1 MAYHERSYRIGFGGG
16 LTQIVKYLLIINI
29 AIFFLQS
36 LGLDK
41 IFVQLLALNPQL
53 ALLKFHIWQ
62 FLTYMFLHGGVI
74 HIFFNM
80 LFLWIFG
87 CEVERTLGSK
97 EFLKYYLVC
106 GVGAG
111 IIHQIFNLNS
121 SIPMLGASGAIFGVM
136 VAFAILFPER
146 VITLLLFFVLPVQL
160 KAKYLVMIFIGIELL
175 FFTSQDGISHFA
187 HLGGA
192 AIGFLYLKLDWRLD
206 FIGNWIRQQR
216 DSKHAVTKLKR
227 NQAMHEIRERVDE
240 ILDKINEVGYDQLS
254 EAEKRILQEASQKYS
269 QEKEPEK

>member
-1 MAYHERSYRIGFGGG
+1 MRMSYYERSYRIGFGGG

-29 AIFFLQS
+29 AVFVFQKISPQDIVVQWFGLSPRLAIF
-36 LGLDK
+36 
-41 IFVQLLALNPQL
+41 
-53 ALLKFHIWQ
+53 KFHIWQ
-62 FLTYMFLHGGVI
+62 FFTYMFLHGSVM

-80 LFLWIFG
+80 LFLWMFG

-97 EFLKYYLVC
+97 EFLKLYFIC

-111 IIHQIFNLNS
+111 ILHLIFS
-121 SIPMLGASGAIFGVM
+121 FDSTVLGASGAIYGVM
-136 VAFAILFPER
+136 VAFAVLFPER
-146 VITLLLFFVLPVQL
+146 VITLLLFFFLPIQL
-160 KAKYLVMIFIGIELL
+160 KAKYLVMIFV
-175 FFTSQDGISHFA
+175 GISLLSLGSNDGVAHFA

-206 FIGNWIRQQR
+206 FLGNLIRQRRGSRQ
-216 DSKHAVTKLKR
+216 AVTKLKR

-254 EAEKRILQEASQKYS
+254 EEEKRILQEASQKYS

>member
-1 MAYHERSYRIGFGGG
+1 MAYYERSYRIGFGGS

-29 AIFFLQS
+29 AVFVLQKISPQDFLVQWF
-36 LGLDK
+36 GLS
-41 IFVQLLALNPQL
+41 PQL
-53 ALLKFHIWQ
+53 AIFKFHIWQ
-62 FLTYMFLHGGVI
+62 FFTYMFLHGGVM

-80 LFLWIFG
+80 LFLWMFG

-97 EFLKYYLVC
+97 EFLKLYFIC

-111 IIHQIFNLNS
+111 ILHLIFSFNS
-121 SIPMLGASGAIFGVM
+121 TVMGASGAIYGVM
-136 VAFAILFPER
+136 VAFAVLFPER
-146 VITLLLFFVLPVQL
+146 VITLLLFFFLPVQL
-160 KAKYLVMIFIGIELL
+160 KAKYLVMIFV
-175 FFTSQDGISHFA
+175 GISLLSLGSNDGVAHFA

-206 FIGNWIRQQR
+206 FLGNWLRQQR
-216 DSKHAVTKLKR
+216 ESQHAVQKLKR

-254 EAEKRILQEASQKYS
+254 EEEKRILQEASQKYG

>member
-1 MAYHERSYRIGFGGG
+1 MIFVGIS
-16 LTQIVKYLLIINI
+16 LL
-29 AIFFLQS
+29 S
-36 LGLDK
+36 LGSND
-41 IFVQLLALNPQL
+41 
-53 ALLKFHIWQ
+53 
-62 FLTYMFLHGGVI
+62 GV
-74 HIFFNM
+74 
-80 LFLWIFG
+80 
-87 CEVERTLGSK
+87 
-97 EFLKYYLVC
+97 
-106 GVGAG
+106 A
-111 IIHQIFNLNS
+111 
-121 SIPMLGASGAIFGVM
+121 
-136 VAFAILFPER
+136 
-146 VITLLLFFVLPVQL
+146 
-160 KAKYLVMIFIGIELL
+160 
-175 FFTSQDGISHFA
+175 HFA

>member
-1 MAYHERSYRIGFGGG
+1 MAYYERSSYRIGFGGG

-29 AIFFLQS
+29 AVFVLQKIS
-36 LGLDK
+36 PQDILVQWFGLS
-41 IFVQLLALNPQL
+41 PQL
-53 ALLKFHIWQ
+53 AIFKFHIWQ
-62 FLTYMFLHGGVI
+62 FFTYMFLHGGVM

-80 LFLWIFG
+80 LFLWMFG

-97 EFLKYYLVC
+97 EFLKLYFIC

-111 IIHQIFNLNS
+111 ILHLIFSFNS
-121 SIPMLGASGAIFGVM
+121 TVMGASGAIYGVM
-136 VAFAILFPER
+136 VAFAVLFPER
-146 VITLLLFFVLPVQL
+146 VITLLLFFFLPVQL
-160 KAKYLVMIFIGIELL
+160 KAKYLVMIFV
-175 FFTSQDGISHFA
+175 GISLLSLGSNDGVAHFA

-206 FIGNWIRQQR
+206 FLGNWLRQQR
-216 DSKHAVTKLKR
+216 ESQHAVKKLKR

-254 EAEKRILQEASQKYS
+254 EEEKRILQEASQKYG

>member
-1 MAYHERSYRIGFGGG
+1 M
-16 LTQIVKYLLIINI
+16 
-29 AIFFLQS
+29 
-36 LGLDK
+36 
-41 IFVQLLALNPQL
+41 
-53 ALLKFHIWQ
+53 
-62 FLTYMFLHGGVI
+62 
-74 HIFFNM
+74 
-80 LFLWIFG
+80 
-87 CEVERTLGSK
+87 
-97 EFLKYYLVC
+97 
-106 GVGAG
+106 
-111 IIHQIFNLNS
+111 
-121 SIPMLGASGAIFGVM
+121 
-136 VAFAILFPER
+136 
-146 VITLLLFFVLPVQL
+146 
-160 KAKYLVMIFIGIELL
+160 

>member
-1 MAYHERSYRIGFGGG
+1 MAYYERSSYRIGFGGG

-29 AIFFLQS
+29 AVFVLQKIS
-36 LGLDK
+36 PQDILVQWFGLS
-41 IFVQLLALNPQL
+41 PQL
-53 ALLKFHIWQ
+53 AIFKFHIWQ
-62 FLTYMFLHGGVI
+62 FFTYMFLHGGVM

-80 LFLWIFG
+80 LFLWMFG

-97 EFLKYYLVC
+97 EFLKLYFIC

-111 IIHQIFNLNS
+111 ILHLIFSFNS
-121 SIPMLGASGAIFGVM
+121 TVMGASGAIYGVM
-136 VAFAILFPER
+136 VAFAVLFPER

-160 KAKYLVMIFIGIELL
+160 KAKYLVMIFV
-175 FFTSQDGISHFA
+175 GISLLSLGSNDGVAHFA

-206 FIGNWIRQQR
+206 FLGNWIRQR
-216 DSKHAVTKLKR
+216 RESSHAVTKLKR

-254 EAEKRILQEASQKYS
+254 EEEKRILQEASQKYG